1 MKKILVLM
9 LVMAAVLSPQAANS
23 LGVQFERLNESYA
36 ANEIVVFEIKNDNRW
51 PVDVYVNAEATSG
64 DGEWTTWP
72 FDIEDG
78 QSETLERAHPI
89 AKNGRIQMSFDVRK
103 AVLPPLPTG
112 AQVDVASRV
121 KFRLRAD
128 VLKKG
133 ETDRRRGSVIYS
145 KEFTIERPY
154 DR

>member
-1 MKKILVLM
+1 MASAFFSVVAATPSC
-9 LVMAAVLSPQAANS
+9 VM
-23 LGVQFERLNESYA
+23 FERISDSYA
-36 ANEIVVFEIKNDNRW
+36 ANEAVVFDIKNDSRW

-64 DGEWTTWP
+64 DGGWTTWP